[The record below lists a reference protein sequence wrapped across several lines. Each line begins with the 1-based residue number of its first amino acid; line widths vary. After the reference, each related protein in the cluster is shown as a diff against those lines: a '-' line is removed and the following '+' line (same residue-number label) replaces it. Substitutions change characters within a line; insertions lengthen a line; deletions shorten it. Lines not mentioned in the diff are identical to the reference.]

1 MTYANDCIRQEK
13 IKIPANNLP
22 DCTIISI
29 FEIDDNYYRVFSVCS
44 QLKDQ
49 FHYSGRQREN
59 RVMHGSS
66 LAAIWF
72 GHRSWGKQRVRAYF
86 FETTNCMHYDFH
98 IVCHNYVAGRYSL
111 PFMAATTAS
120 RTLGTKQIALYRGV
134 AGFVVLI

>member
-1 MTYANDCIRQEK
+1 MPDCI
-13 IKIPANNLP
+13 
-22 DCTIISI
+22 IISI
-29 FEIDDNYYRVFSVCS
+29 FEIDDNYYHFFLSAHNS
-44 QLKDQ
+44 KTN
-49 FHYSGRQREN
+49 FINSGRQREN

-72 GHRSWGKQRVRAYF
+72 GHRSWGKQRVCAYF

>member
-1 MTYANDCIRQEK
+1 
-13 IKIPANNLP
+13 
-22 DCTIISI
+22 
-29 FEIDDNYYRVFSVCS
+29 
-44 QLKDQ
+44 
-49 FHYSGRQREN
+49 
-59 RVMHGSS
+59 MHGSS

-134 AGFVVLI
+134 AGFVVLNITMILFHFIHVARSLHLLSGFRIIIS